1 MTDQRTR
8 PDEAWGSI
16 RESAFAAGEFVGQES
31 FITAR
36 EVLALTRRAGVG
48 PGVSVLDLCCGVAGP
63 GLLVVRELGCAY
75 LGIDANRTSVAVA
88 RERARTARLDTRF
101 QVARIPPLPPG
112 RFDVVLLLETMLAF
126 GDKQDLLG
134 QVASVL
140 PVGGRLAFTVE
151 EGVPLTDAERDR
163 MPDADTVWPIPL
175 SGLLSGLETAG
186 LDVRWQAD
194 WSASHLATCNALVE
208 AYAAAAARRAGA
220 RAAVPDMVAR
230 LLASHR
236 LWSDWLREGRVRKLA
251 FVVERVGQT

>member
-1 MTDQRTR
+1 M
-8 PDEAWGSI
+8 
-16 RESAFAAGEFVGQES
+16 
-31 FITAR
+31 
-36 EVLALTRRAGVG
+36 
-48 PGVSVLDLCCGVAGP
+48 
-63 GLLVVRELGCAY
+63 
-75 LGIDANRTSVAVA
+75 
-88 RERARTARLDTRF
+88 
-101 QVARIPPLPPG
+101 
-112 RFDVVLLLETMLAF
+112 VLLLETMLAF

-175 SGLLSGLETAG
+175 SGLLSGLGAAG

-220 RAAVPDMVAR
+220 RAPVPDMVAR

-251 FVVERVGQT
+251 FVVERVGPT